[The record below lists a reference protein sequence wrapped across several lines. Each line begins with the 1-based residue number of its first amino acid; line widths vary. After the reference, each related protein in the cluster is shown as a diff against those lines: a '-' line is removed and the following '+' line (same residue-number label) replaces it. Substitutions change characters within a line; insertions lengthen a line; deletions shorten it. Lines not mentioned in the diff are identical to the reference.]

1 MPLTDEDMDA
11 LIATGKAYRRYDG
24 LGLYVQ
30 VSKTGK
36 RYWRYKFRFDGVE
49 KLYALGKYPE
59 TSLAEARQKHSE
71 AKEKVDA
78 GINPCHTRNVA
89 KFMRAVKNKTTFQQ
103 ATLSLYH
110 QRLQNKPEAKEQFS
124 ALLERLEQDVFPY
137 IGAHPV
143 LEITPVEL
151 MTILLRKE
159 QASGSTP
166 ETQIMR
172 NFCAGVISTV
182 IMQGDIY
189 GELTSVFPCADSEK

>member
-1 MPLTDEDMDA
+1 MPLTEKDMDA

-36 RYWRYKFRFDGVE
+36 RYWRYKFRFEGVE

-59 TSLAEARQKHSE
+59 ISLAEARQKHSE
-71 AKEKVDA
+71 AKEKVAA

-89 KFMRAVKNKTTFQQ
+89 KLMRTVKNNTTFQQ
-103 ATLSLYH
+103 AALDLYH
-110 QRLQNKPEAKEQFS
+110 QRLQGKSEAKEHLS

-137 IGAHPV
+137 IGERPV
-143 LEITPVEL
+143 LEITPIEL
-151 MTILLRKE
+151 MTLLLRKE
-159 QASGSTP
+159 QASDFTP

-182 IMQGDIY
+182 IMQGDIH
-189 GELTSVFPCADSEK
+189 GELTSVFPCTESEK